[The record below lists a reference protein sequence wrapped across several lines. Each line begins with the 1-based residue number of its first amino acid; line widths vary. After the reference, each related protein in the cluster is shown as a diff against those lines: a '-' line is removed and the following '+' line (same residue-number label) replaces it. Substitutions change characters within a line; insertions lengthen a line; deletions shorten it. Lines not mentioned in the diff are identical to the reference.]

1 MKALLP
7 LWAALWAAVLAT
19 AVYGVVLYLIERSGW
34 KGLVL
39 PWIDATRYV
48 VFFVIFFLGVLMTRK

>member
-7 LWAALWAAVLAT
+7 IWAALWAAVLAT

-34 KGLVL
+34 RGLVL

-48 VFFVIFFLGVLMTRK
+48 VFFVVFFVGVLLARK

>member
-7 LWAALWAAVLAT
+7 IWAAVWAAVLAT

-34 KGLVL
+34 RGLVL

-48 VFFVIFFLGVLMTRK
+48 VFFVIFFVGMLMTRK

>member
-7 LWAALWAAVLAT
+7 VWATLWAAVLAT

-34 KGLVL
+34 RGLVL

-48 VFFVIFFLGVLMTRK
+48 VFFVVFFVGVLMARK

>member
-1 MKALLP
+1 MKSLLP
-7 LWAALWAAVLAT
+7 IWAALWAAVLAT

-34 KGLVL
+34 RGLVL

-48 VFFVIFFLGVLMTRK
+48 VFFVIFFVGVLMARK

>member
-7 LWAALWAAVLAT
+7 IWAALWTAVLAT

-34 KGLVL
+34 RGFVL
-39 PWIDATRYV
+39 PWIDATKYV
-48 VFFVIFFLGVLMTRK
+48 VFFVIFFVGVLIVRK

>member
-7 LWAALWAAVLAT
+7 IWAALWAAVLAT

-34 KGLVL
+34 RGLVL

>member
-7 LWAALWAAVLAT
+7 IWAALWAAVLAT

-34 KGLVL
+34 RGLVL

-48 VFFVIFFLGVLMTRK
+48 VFFVIFFLGGLMTRK

>member
-7 LWAALWAAVLAT
+7 VWAALWAAVLAT

-34 KGLVL
+34 RGLVL

>member
-7 LWAALWAAVLAT
+7 IWAALWAAVLAT

-34 KGLVL
+34 RGLVL

-48 VFFVIFFLGVLMTRK
+48 VFFVVFFVGVLMARK

>member
-7 LWAALWAAVLAT
+7 IWSALWTAVLAT
-19 AVYGVVLYLIERSGW
+19 AVYGVVLYLMARSGW
-34 KGLVL
+34 RGLVL

-48 VFFVIFFLGVLMTRK
+48 VFFVVFFVGVLMARK

>member
-1 MKALLP
+1 VKALLP
-7 LWAALWAAVLAT
+7 VWAALWAAVLAT

-34 KGLVL
+34 RGLVL

-48 VFFVIFFLGVLMTRK
+48 VFFVVFFVGVLMARK

>member
-1 MKALLP
+1 VKALLP
-7 LWAALWAAVLAT
+7 IWAALWAAVLAT

-34 KGLVL
+34 RGLVL

>member
-7 LWAALWAAVLAT
+7 IWAALWTAVLAT

-34 KGLVL
+34 RGLVL
-39 PWIDATRYV
+39 PWIDATL
-48 VFFVIFFLGVLMTRK
+48 FVQHLVGDVHHHHFADH

>member
-7 LWAALWAAVLAT
+7 IWAALWTAVLAT

-34 KGLVL
+34 RGLVL
-39 PWIDATRYV
+39 PWLDATKYV
-48 VFFVIFFLGVLMTRK
+48 VFFAIFFVGVLIARK

>member
-1 MKALLP
+1 VKALLP
-7 LWAALWAAVLAT
+7 IWAALWAAVLAT

-34 KGLVL
+34 RGLVL

-48 VFFVIFFLGVLMTRK
+48 VFFVVFFVGVLMARK